1 MEYYIIVYKN
11 TLDAMNAEKILGE
24 RKLSFK
30 IMPTPTSI
38 TKSCGICTRFENK
51 ADVELVMKEKLIN
64 YEKVYHK
71 NREGFELIS

>member
-24 RKLSFK
+24 KKFNFK

-38 TKSCGICTRFENK
+38 TKSCGICTRFENRE
-51 ADVELVMKEKLIN
+51 DVELIMNKKFIN
-64 YEKVYHK
+64 YEKVFHK
-71 NREGFELIS
+71 NKDGFELIS